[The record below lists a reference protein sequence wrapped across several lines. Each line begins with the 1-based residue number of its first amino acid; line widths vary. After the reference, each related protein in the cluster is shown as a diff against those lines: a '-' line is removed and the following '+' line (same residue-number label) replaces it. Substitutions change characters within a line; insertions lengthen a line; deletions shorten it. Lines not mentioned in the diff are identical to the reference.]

1 MDATPS
7 LDPIYRKFHHMVY
20 MQAFKILR
28 DEEAARDMAQEA
40 FLRVLRHVNKLDD
53 KKDPAGWIR
62 RIVTNLCLDELRKR
76 RTTVQVGG
84 APISDVPAP
93 ASPEYEPA
101 YGCETRELRTLLRES
116 FSTLSPNHLEL
127 FLMRETEGMTYA
139 EMAEEV
145 DCPPGTVMSR
155 LFHARKKLQTH
166 LRRGL
171 QYGSREHRA
180 QAQAQTQTQTQTQAR
195 GPHSVLLPRPRRPM
209 LEPEPAQW

>member
-1 MDATPS
+1 MDTPS
-7 LDPIYRKFHHMVY
+7 LDPIYRKFHHMVF

-40 FLRVLRHVNKLDD
+40 FLRVLRHLNKLED

-76 RTTVQVGG
+76 RTAVQVGG
-84 APISDVPAP
+84 ETLAEVAAP
-93 ASPEYEPA
+93 ANPEYEPLYA
-101 YGCETRELRTLLRES
+101 CETQELRTLLREG
-116 FSTLSPNHLEL
+116 FSALSPNHREL

-166 LRRGL
+166 LRRSM

-180 QAQAQTQTQTQTQAR
+180 QAQAQAQSRPT
-195 GPHSVLLPRPRRPM
+195 SVMMPRPRRPM

>member
-1 MDATPS
+1 
-7 LDPIYRKFHHMVY
+7 MVF

-28 DEEAARDMAQEA
+28 DEEAARDMVQEA
-40 FLRVLRHVNKLDD
+40 FLRVLRHLDKLED
-53 KKDPAGWIR
+53 KKDQAGWIR

-76 RTTVQVGG
+76 RTAVNVGG

-93 ASPEYEPA
+93 VNAEYEPA
-101 YGCETRELRTLLRES
+101 YACETQELRTLLRES
-116 FSTLSPNHLEL
+116 FSALSPNHLEL

-139 EMAEEV
+139 EMAEQV
-145 DCPPGTVMSR
+145 DCPAGTVMSR

-171 QYGSREHRA
+171 QYGSREHRV
-180 QAQAQTQTQTQTQAR
+180 QAQAKTR
-195 GPHSVLLPRPRRPM
+195 GPHSVLMSRPHRPM